1 MRPQLLLLSNSRY
14 RSTFSLKVEDVCS
27 GIGAGKKTLQ
37 ITVNRSEHKDPR
49 MECNP
54 LYFCYTS
61 WLFCNPEPPLWPRQ
75 QYVAHLLPRR
85 ALWPQV
91 QSVILPLYF
100 SLLFGIR
107 VGHESLLHLDLDLAS
122 SIRYTSVILFTAVW
136 DPRGPR
142 ITLSS

>member
-1 MRPQLLLLSNSRY
+1 MK
-14 RSTFSLKVEDVCS
+14 FEDVCS
-27 GIGAGKKTLQ
+27 GLGELPTNKTIASNNKLCCMDLS
-37 ITVNRSEHKDPR
+37 IRIHA
-49 MECNP
+49 CNAIR
-54 LYFCYTS
+54 YTS
-61 WLFCNPEPPLWPRQ
+61 VILSGSFVTLSQLGPRQ

-100 SLLFGIR
+100 SLRFGIR

-122 SIRYTSVILFTAVW
+122 SIRYTSVILFTVRW